1 MARISS
7 YPVDQN
13 IVGSDKVI
21 GTDSTGAITKNYTL
35 NGISSWMNAEGT
47 IGIAGQNNFF
57 FQTVNG
63 DEGRLPGTISFNS
76 FGGANTAFSAVSTLR
91 FSQESVADTI
101 IINYLLTLVG
111 RPVLLAR
118 LDNLN
123 NFGVYKLVSLIE
135 NVSEPTFYDAVFT
148 LIVANGNLTA
158 DKYYGFV
165 VFFEQKTAY
174 DLNFIY
180 TQPTPSATWNIT
192 HDLGKFPSVS
202 VVDSANT
209 QVYGNVDYIDDNSLT
224 LTFTGA
230 FSGKAYLN

>member
-21 GTDSTGAITKNYTL
+21 GTDSAGAITKNYTL

-47 IGIAGQNNFF
+47 IGIAGQSNFF

-63 DEGRLPGTISFNS
+63 EEGRLPGSISFEGY
-76 FGGANTAFSAVSTLR
+76 GGANTAFSAISTLR
-91 FSQESVADTI
+91 FSQESVADTV
-101 IINYLLTLVG
+101 IINYLLTLIG

-123 NFGVYKLVSLIE
+123 NFGVYRLVSLTQS
-135 NVSEPTFYDAVFT
+135 VSEPTFYDAVFA

-158 DKYYGFV
+158 DKYYGFAV
-165 VFFEQKTAY
+165 YPELEAADKNYVFIQS
-174 DLNFIY
+174 
-180 TQPTPSATWNIT
+180 TPSATWNIT
-192 HDLGKFPSVS
+192 HNLGKFPSVS

-209 QVYGNVDYIDDNSLT
+209 VVYGDIDYIDNNSLT
-224 LTFTGA
+224 VTFSAA
-230 FSGKAYLN
+230 FGGKAYMN

>member
-13 IVGSDKVI
+13 IVGQDKLL
-21 GTDSTGAITKNYTL
+21 GTDNAGLITKNYTL
-35 NGISSWMNAEGT
+35 NGISSWMNASGSVA
-47 IGIAGQNNFF
+47 IAGQNNYSFDV
-57 FQTVNG
+57 TG
-63 DEGRLPGTISFNS
+63 ATGGTISGVAPNTPF
-76 FGGANTAFSAVSTLR
+76 ANITALTFSKTSAAGTDV
-91 FSQESVADTI
+91 
-101 IINYLLTLVG
+101 INYLLTLVG
-111 RPVLLAR
+111 RSVILAR

-123 NFGVYKLVSLIE
+123 NFGVYKLVSLTVDAGDA
-135 NVSEPTFYDAVFT
+135 NLYNAVFT
-148 LIVANGNLTA
+148 PITANGNITA
-158 DKYYGFV
+158 DKYYGFAIYPAI
-165 VFFEQKTAY
+165 ETGD

-180 TQPTPSATWNIT
+180 TQSTPSATWNIT

-224 LTFTGA
+224 LTFTSA

>member
-1 MARISS
+1 MN
-7 YPVDQN
+7 VH
-13 IVGSDKVI
+13 
-21 GTDSTGAITKNYTL
+21 ST
-35 NGISSWMNAEGT
+35 S
-47 IGIAGQNNFF
+47 
-57 FQTVNG
+57 TVNVPG
-63 DEGRLPGTISFNS
+63 KRQTNPGELYTSVAWIRCQEPGTRKHLNRKRKQRPGPGKRNSFPNWGYGENMVMLSFNS

-135 NVSEPTFYDAVFT
+135 NVSEPAFYDAVFT

-158 DKYYGFV
+158 DKYYGFAV
-165 VFFEQKTAY
+165 YPALEDGN